1 MESELVD
8 ILSNLYTKYGTTDEV
23 LKLSRVID
31 ILVADRQKVNLQNYI
46 NVKTL
51 NQ

>member
-1 MESELVD
+1 MELELID

-31 ILVADRQKVNLQNYI
+31 VLVVNQQKVYFQKYI
-46 NVKTL
+46 SIGKL
-51 NQ
+51 M